1 MTFQFN
7 WAHRLAASTLVL
19 ALGISAVGAREMR
32 VSSFEP
38 APGFFSQTLQ
48 AWIDEVNPQLSEGNR
63 FKLYPGG
70 ILGSPP
76 AQAELVAAGVADI
89 AFVVPTYSAGVYPL
103 TSVVEIPGIAT
114 DAVTGTAVLNALKQE
129 GLLADEFADY
139 KVIALFSTPGY
150 RIFTSGEGASS
161 ANDLAGLKMRS
172 PSPFGSALLNSLGAA
187 GVPMPAPQV
196 YENIGRNVVSGA
208 AWTMDAYLTF
218 RLYEVA
224 PNVTETRFIASP
236 LAFLMNKATFKALPD
251 EDKAVI
257 DTMSLSAR
265 SAWVAER
272 IDTGEAEIEEQMRA
286 AGEVNF
292 ISLDGEATA
301 AWNAALAGAR
311 DLWLSDKP
319 IGAKVVLDRALA
331 LSAQ

>member
-1 MTFQFN
+1 MTFQIKPLRAAF
-7 WAHRLAASTLVL
+7 AAAIALAAS
-19 ALGISAVGAREMR
+19 LGSAEAREMR

-48 AWIDEVNPQLSEGNR
+48 AWIDEVNPQLSDSNQ

-76 AQAELVAAGVADI
+76 AQAELVAAGVADV
-89 AFVVPTYSAGVYPL
+89 AFVVPTYSAGVYPM
-103 TSVVEIPGIAT
+103 TSVVEIPGIAS
-114 DAVTGTAVLNALKQE
+114 DAATGTAVLNGLMDE
-129 GLLADEFADY
+129 GLLGDEFSEY
-139 KVIALFSTPGY
+139 KIIALFSTPGY
-150 RIFTSGEGASS
+150 RIFTSGEGAAS
-161 ANDLAGLKMRS
+161 ADDLAGLKMRS
-172 PSPFGSALLNSLGAA
+172 PSPFGSALLDSLGAA

-196 YENIGRNVVSGA
+196 YENIERNVVSGA
-208 AWTMDAYLTF
+208 AWTMDAYRTF

-236 LAFLMNKATFKALPD
+236 LVFLMNMNTYNSLPD
-251 EDKAVI
+251 ADKAVI
-257 DTMSLSAR
+257 DAMSLSQR

-272 IDTGEAEIEEQMRA
+272 IDTGEATIEAEMRA

-292 ISLDGEATA
+292 ISLDDQATA
-301 AWNAALAGAR
+301 DWNAALAGAS

-319 IGAKVVLDRALA
+319 EAAVAVLDRARE
-331 LSAQ
+331 LSGE